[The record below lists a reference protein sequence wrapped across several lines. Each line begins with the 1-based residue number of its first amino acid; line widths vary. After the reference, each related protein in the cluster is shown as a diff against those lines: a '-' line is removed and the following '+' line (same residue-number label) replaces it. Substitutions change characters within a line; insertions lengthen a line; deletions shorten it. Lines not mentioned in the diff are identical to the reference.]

1 VREKRVRIAR
11 DNLHL
16 PGAERGAAAMKLRQ
30 GNAVLLNHHHPRGAA
45 GRGFETERPAAGE
58 KIQAREAGKFLAE
71 PVEQRFAHAVRGR
84 PQPGAR
90 CEAQHPAAV
99 FSADDAQPSG
109 VGAASGFAR
118 IHASMLAAASW
129 AARLKAGLARTR
141 EVLNTDVGELLARRK
156 IDESLF
162 EQLESALLQADCG
175 VDATRSLLEDLRGRV
190 RAERIED
197 SAGLKLALKAA
208 LIERLSPLEGKLRV
222 RSHKPCVI
230 MVAGVNGAGKT
241 TSIGKLAKWLQNQG
255 SSVML
260 AAGDTFRAAAREQL
274 AAWGERNGVTVIGQQ
289 GGDPG
294 AVVFDAIGAARARGV
309 DVLIADTAGRLATQL
324 HLMEEI
330 RKVKRV
336 IAKAIPGAPH
346 ETLLVLDAGTGQN
359 AIAQAKAFDDALGL
373 TGLILTKLDGSAKGG
388 VILGIAITRPIPLF
402 FIGVGEGIDD
412 LQPFVASEFVEAL
425 VD

>member
-1 VREKRVRIAR
+1 
-11 DNLHL
+11 
-16 PGAERGAAAMKLRQ
+16 
-30 GNAVLLNHHHPRGAA
+30 
-45 GRGFETERPAAGE
+45 
-58 KIQAREAGKFLAE
+58 
-71 PVEQRFAHAVRGR
+71 
-84 PQPGAR
+84 
-90 CEAQHPAAV
+90 
-99 FSADDAQPSG
+99 
-109 VGAASGFAR
+109 
-118 IHASMLAAASW
+118 MLAATSW

-141 EVLNTDVGELLARRK
+141 EVLNTDVGELLVRRK
-156 IDESLF
+156 IDEALF
-162 EQLESALLQADCG
+162 DNLESALLSADCG
-175 VDATRSLLEDLRGRV
+175 VEATRSLIEDLRRRV
-190 RAERIED
+190 RTERIED
-197 SAGLKLALKAA
+197 SAGLKAALKAA
-208 LIERLSPLEGKLRV
+208 LIERLTPLERRLEV
-222 RSHKPCVI
+222 RSHRPCVI
-230 MVAGVNGAGKT
+230 VVAGVNGAGKT

-255 SSVML
+255 SSVLL

-274 AAWGERNGVTVIGQQ
+274 AAWGERNGVPVIGQQ

-294 AVVFDAIGAARARGV
+294 AVVFDAIGAARARGS

-359 AIAQAKAFDDALGL
+359 AIAQVKAFDDALGL

-388 VILGIAITRPIPLF
+388 VIVGIAKAKSIPLL